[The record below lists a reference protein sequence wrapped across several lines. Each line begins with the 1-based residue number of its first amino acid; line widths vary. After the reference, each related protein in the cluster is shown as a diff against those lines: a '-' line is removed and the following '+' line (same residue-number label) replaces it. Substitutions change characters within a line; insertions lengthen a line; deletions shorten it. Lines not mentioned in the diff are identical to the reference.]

1 MSPAYVLE
9 PTYDALRR
17 RLLAGTWPSG
27 YRLEAA
33 RLASE
38 LGVSITPVRDSLN
51 RLTGERLVHSSPG
64 DGFQVPRL
72 DETEFCALLDW
83 HHALVGL
90 ALEWTGAGSRQM
102 LLPQGHNGIADR
114 TALLF
119 AAIGGVAGNSEL
131 DGAIGVTASKL
142 SRYRHREDEILIDT
156 HSELGEIE
164 ALVRAD
170 NRAQLVRCIEH
181 YHRRR
186 TDAAAQLVHLTY
198 SA

>member
-17 RLLAGTWPSG
+17 RLLAGAWPSG

-51 RLTGERLVHSSPG
+51 RLTGEQLVHSSPG

-72 DETEFCALLDW
+72 NETQFCTLLEW
-83 HHALVGL
+83 HHALISL
-90 ALEWTGAGSRQM
+90 AFRWTGSNDRPM

-119 AAIGGVAGNSEL
+119 SAIGGVAGNGDL
-131 DGAIGVTASKL
+131 DGAIGATASKL
-142 SRYRHREDEILIDT
+142 SRYRHREDEILIDAY
-156 HSELGEIE
+156 SELGEIE

-170 NRAQLVRCIEH
+170 NRAQLVRRIEH

-186 TDAAAQLVHLTY
+186 SDAAAQLVHLTY